1 MVMRIK
7 TIQREKGAYIK
18 LPEELRKLEELELFQ
33 LRDGYYLLS
42 APLGGEGAPAE
53 RPPEKGKEPAPAS
66 AKEKVALDEKG
77 LSPFESKVLGKL
89 AGIKFDQRVP
99 FYISK
104 EFSRQEREA
113 LLSLEKKGAVTF
125 IKSKKYPGGV
135 YSIQSE
141 FYPQAQQKKG
151 AEPERS
157 GSDLEKQLF
166 RDGYVVVQDV
176 RTAQSLSDMLQRQK
190 GAVTGVKGFDG
201 KYYVVTRAHME
212 RVRRV
217 LARWRGEFVDPKALG
232 AKFGI
237 HPDAVKAVLKI
248 LSEGGEYIE
257 KGEVF
262 VRVE

>member
-1 MVMRIK
+1 MKVK

-18 LPEELRKLEELELFQ
+18 LPEDLRKLAELELFQ

-42 APLGGEGAPAE
+42 APLGEAE
-53 RPPEKGKEPAPAS
+53 SAAKVKPETARPEPAAAPG
-66 AKEKVALDEKG
+66 AKERVAEDAKG
-77 LSPFESKVLGKL
+77 LTSFESKVLGKL
-89 AGIKFDQRVP
+89 AGIKFDQRAP

-104 EFSRQEREA
+104 EFSRQDREA

-125 IKSKKYPGGV
+125 IKSKKYPAGV
-135 YSIQSE
+135 YSIQNE
-141 FYPQAQQKKG
+141 FYPQKKE
-151 AEPERS
+151 AEPEKD

-166 RDGYVVVQDV
+166 RDGYVVVNDV
-176 RTAQSLSDMLQRQK
+176 RTAQSLSDMLQKQK
-190 GAVTGVKGFDG
+190 GAITGVKGFDG

-217 LARWRGEFVDPKALG
+217 LARWRGDYVDPKALG
-232 AKFGI
+232 AKFGM
-237 HPDAVKAVLKI
+237 HPDGVKAVLKI

-262 VRVE
+262 LKVE